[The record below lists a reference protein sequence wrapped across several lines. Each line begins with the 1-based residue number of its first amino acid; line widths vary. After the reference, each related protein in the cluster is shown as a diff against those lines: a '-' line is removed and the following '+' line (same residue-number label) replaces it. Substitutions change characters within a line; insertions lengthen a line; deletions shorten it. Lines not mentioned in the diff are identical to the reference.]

1 VQRARLLH
9 RRSSR
14 LSPFH
19 FGSGVVWL
27 PSVVAV
33 PVVEP
38 RLSRKVTALPLR
50 IAVPT
55 VEPRESRGPAQ
66 WPWQEVRE
74 LLLTKPPLL
83 TA

>member
-19 FGSGVVWL
+19 FGSGVIWL

-50 IAVPT
+50 IAVPRAAR
-55 VEPRESRGPAQ
+55 VAGPSSMAVAGGGSRCL
-66 WPWQEVRE
+66 RN
-74 LLLTKPPLL
+74 PLC
-83 TA
+83 